1 MHDLVTLTVAEKRI
15 AGIVRPVVEELGYVL
30 VRLRIGGGRSRT
42 LQIMAERGGGGME
55 IDDCAEVSKAVSA
68 ALDVENPISDAY
80 TLEVSSPGID
90 RPLTRLEDFSAW
102 RGHLAK
108 VELAESV
115 DGRRRFKGTIAGVN
129 GAAVQITA
137 AGVTADLD
145 FALIS
150 NARLVLTDALLQ
162 SADKRRQAPDGH
174 TEGK

>member
-15 AGIVRPVVEELGYVL
+15 AGIVRPIVEELGYAL
-30 VRLRIGGGRSRT
+30 VRLRIGGGRSKN
-42 LQIMAERGGGGME
+42 LQIMAERVGGGME
-55 IDDCAEVSKAVSA
+55 IDDCAKVSKALSA

-102 RGHLAK
+102 QGHLAK

-129 GAAVQITA
+129 GAAVQIA
-137 AGVTADLD
+137 ADGVTAELD
-145 FALIS
+145 FASIS
-150 NARLVLTDALLQ
+150 NARLVLTDALLN
-162 SADKRRQAPDGH
+162 SADNRRQAPDGQA
-174 TEGK
+174 EGK